1 MVWFQVYCVWGL
13 HANCKSCGG
22 GVKQERYWA
31 HVAAMFDWYVMRRKV
46 GLHLL
51 APCSPITEIVD
62 WN

>member
-31 HVAAMFDWYVMRRKV
+31 HVAAMFDW
-46 GLHLL
+46 
-51 APCSPITEIVD
+51 
-62 WN
+62 